1 MCPKWGADILIL
13 EILSRAPTISIT
25 KPKDWGEQETKVCLF
40 RAAEAC
46 GLNNSKLFLTARSLQ
61 SCVFTRQFLSKW
73 QQSDLRRQVCSH
85 LHRDVNKA
93 GGRAVTPPALPE
105 QGPWD

>member
-1 MCPKWGADILIL
+1 M
-13 EILSRAPTISIT
+13 ISTT
-25 KPKDWGEQETKVCLF
+25 KPRDWGEQEAKTCLF
-40 RAAEAC
+40 RAAESRA
-46 GLNNSKLFLTARSLQ
+46 LNNSKLFLTARSLQ

-73 QQSDLRRQVCSH
+73 QQSDLRREVRSH

-93 GGRAVTPPALPE
+93 GELSVTPPALRE